1 MTGSYKPGLIA
12 IDANSLGYYH
22 HNGARL
28 RAGKKEVQ
36 AIFGF
41 IRALSDYCARYP
53 NHMVVVLWDGHA
65 QWRYDLLP
73 ETADHCGYKG
83 GRDDDPKQAAMRQAY
98 REIRPE
104 IQEACRLL
112 GIRQIS
118 CPTAEAD
125 DLAKLL
131 IDQSEKKGCHNVVV
145 TGDGDW
151 LQLVSNLTELYNIR
165 TTDRVRLS
173 NFKALTGYESPRAFV
188 EGKCLMGDTSDKVP
202 GVGKIGEA
210 RAAEV
215 LAEFGSIANL
225 LKRGRSED
233 ISKWPKYLRDFVTD
247 AKGGLAILKRNLKLM
262 DLSRTVRPDPNSI
275 VVDHGTPDLAA
286 LRAFFEERRFE
297 SFLLGFHGFVRV
309 FPAYRNITEV
319 AV

>member
-1 MTGSYKPGLIA
+1 MTSPNKPGVVLI
-12 IDANSLGYYH
+12 DGNSLGYYH

-28 RAGKKEVQ
+28 RAGGKETQ

-41 IRALSDYCARYP
+41 MRSLSDYVNRYP
-53 NHMVVVLWDGHA
+53 RHMVIVLWDGHA

-98 REIRPE
+98 REARPE

-125 DLAKLL
+125 DLAALL
-131 IDQSEKKGCHNVVV
+131 IEQSEKKGCRNVVI

-151 LQLVSNLTELYNIR
+151 YQLVSDLTELYNIR
-165 TTDRVRLS
+165 TTDRVRMD

-202 GVGKIGEA
+202 GVGMIGEG

-225 LKRGRSED
+225 IKRGRSED

-247 AKGGLAILKRNLKLM
+247 AKGGLSILKRNLKLM
-262 DLSRTVRPDPNSI
+262 DLSRTPRPDSNSI
-275 VVDHGTPDLAA
+275 VVDHGTPDIDA
-286 LRAFFEERRFE
+286 LRRFCEERRFE
-297 SFLLGFHGFVRV
+297 SFLLGFEHFVAS
-309 FPAYRNITEV
+309 FPAYKHMGV
-319 AV
+319 PA

>member
-1 MTGSYKPGLIA
+1 MTSPYKPGVALV
-12 IDANSLGYYH
+12 DGNSLGYFH
-22 HNGARL
+22 HNGAKL
-28 RAGKKEVQ
+28 RAGGKETQ

-41 IRALSDYCARYP
+41 MRSLSDYVNRYP
-53 NHMVVVLWDGHA
+53 RHMIIVLWDGHA

-104 IQEACRLL
+104 IQQACRLL

-125 DLAKLL
+125 DLGALL
-131 IDQSEKKGCHNVVV
+131 VRQAEEKGCRNVVI

-151 LQLVSNLTELYNIR
+151 YQFVSDLTELYNIR
-165 TTDRVRLS
+165 TTDRVRMG
-173 NFKALTGYESPRAFV
+173 NFKALTGYETSRAFV
-188 EGKCLMGDTSDKVP
+188 EGKCLMGDASDKVP
-202 GVGKIGEA
+202 GVGMIGEG

-225 LKRGRSED
+225 IKRGRSED

-247 AKGGLAILKRNLKLM
+247 AKGGLGILKRNLKLM
-262 DLSRTVRPDPNSI
+262 DLSRTPRPDPNSI
-275 VVDHGTPDLAA
+275 IVDHGTPDIDA
-286 LRAFFEERRFE
+286 LRQFCEERRFE
-297 SFLLGFHGFVRV
+297 SFLLGFEQFVSS
-309 FPAYRNITEV
+309 FPAYKHMGV
-319 AV
+319 PA